1 MISLLSSTY
10 PSAWELHVVASMDWE
25 LPKGGDCLSIGLGT
39 SLVSNKF
46 LMDKNEA

>member
-10 PSAWELHVVASMDWE
+10 PSAWELHVVASMDWK
-25 LPKGGDCLSIGLGT
+25 LPKGGDCLST